1 MPLSPLSPLPPTVIS
16 TMERRRQM
24 AAKLART
31 LGENVPPELVA
42 APVGRPQ
49 GRSQSHEEPRSNSF
63 FATQQEA
70 ALRQVHTR
78 HPSNIY
84 EVVNI
89 HIPTSVAKYVAT
101 SEHADSLGPLPQH
114 GTGYSREGSS
124 RRTGKEWSGEWNHDM
139 QDVMSKL
146 RGLK

>member
-1 MPLSPLSPLPPTVIS
+1 
-16 TMERRRQM
+16 
-24 AAKLART
+24 
-31 LGENVPPELVA
+31 
-42 APVGRPQ
+42 
-49 GRSQSHEEPRSNSF
+49 
-63 FATQQEA
+63 
-70 ALRQVHTR
+70 
-78 HPSNIY
+78 
-84 EVVNI
+84 VNI